1 MEVVKYYYTKPI
13 FIFKGAFI
21 RIDGRDE
28 VSIPKQKYKEG
39 KRMTMAAIWD
49 EDTNQVRFGISVC
62 HETDRFEKK
71 IGQQLAEKCARE
83 NPIMIVSHFSGNFK
97 DYLNLVRHMGHMEE
111 RRFYNKYY
119 RNLINGILND

>member
-62 HETDRFEKK
+62 HETDVFVKK